1 VREVGGSVD
10 QAGQQQREEHADDP
24 RQVRDAVQRG
34 WEAMLKAS
42 GVEQSA
48 TVVTLG

>member
-1 VREVGGSVD
+1 MREAGDSVD

-34 WEAMLKAS
+34 WEAMLKVS
-42 GVEQSA
+42 GVDQSA
-48 TVVTLG
+48 TAVTLG